1 MQYAGTAEPC
11 YPIGVRNSTSRRF
24 GIFRRLASGC
34 VLATAGTDA
43 CLAADVSGGM
53 ARSPAPTVFIDLTAG
68 RSVGP
73 AQDSIDQMSAPET
86 QYFDLTTGANAPPAI
101 AAPVPV
107 PSPSGSPRMRFVD
120 LTTGASPDT
129 FVEPEVETAARADI
143 VTGSDPN
150 DPFEETNRG
159 RFRSHVALHH
169 YVIDPVETTYIDT
182 VPEPLRVGLH
192 NFLTNIETP
201 SVFANDVLQ
210 VQPRRATNTLSRFV
224 INSTV
229 GIVGILDVATHIGI
243 RYRDDDF
250 GQTLATYGMGN
261 GPYLLVPVIGP
272 SNPRD
277 LGGKIVDFFL
287 NPLRYFTLPGGFVT
301 SIGHAGAHE
310 IDKRSFDVGELDE
323 LSRSAPDPYA
333 TERDRA
339 RRRRNV
345 ELGIYPEQQ

>member
-1 MQYAGTAEPC
+1 MQYAGAAGPC
-11 YPIGVRNSTSRRF
+11 YLTGVRNSMSRRF
-24 GIFRRLASGC
+24 SILGLLANGC
-34 VLATAGTDA
+34 VLAAAGA
-43 CLAADVSGGM
+43 NVCLAADASDGM
-53 ARSPAPTVFIDLTAG
+53 PRDPARTVFIDLTAG
-68 RSVGP
+68 RSVG
-73 AQDSIDQMSAPET
+73 QTQVSYDQTGFAET
-86 QYFDLTTGANAPPAI
+86 RYFDLTTGANPLPSA

-120 LTTGASPDT
+120 LSTGASPDS
-129 FVEPEVETAARADI
+129 FVEPEVETASRADT
-143 VTGSDPN
+143 VAGSDPG

-229 GIVGILDVATHIGI
+229 GIVGIFDVATHIGI

-250 GQTLATYGMGN
+250 GQTLATYGVGD

-301 SIGHAGAHE
+301 SISHAGAHE

-323 LSRSAPDPYA
+323 LSRSVPDPYA

-339 RRRRNV
+339 RQRRNL